1 MNALIDL
8 SARQLRQAAQL
19 RERIDSLQSE
29 LSRLLGNSQ
38 YGARSAPVARPG
50 GRGRRHMSAATKA
63 KLAAIARARWKQ
75 AKAQGKKA
83 L

>member
-8 SARQLRQAAQL
+8 SARQLRQAARL
-19 RERIDSLQSE
+19 KERIDTLQSE
-29 LSRLLGNSQ
+29 LSRLLGSSQ
-38 YGARSAPVARPG
+38 SSARSAPTSGASR
-50 GRGRRHMSAATKA
+50 RGKRHMSAATKA

-75 AKAQGKKA
+75 AKSQGKKA

>member
-19 RERIDSLQSE
+19 RERIDELQSE
-29 LSRLLGNSQ
+29 LSRLLGGS
-38 YGARSAPVARPG
+38 YSSARMGSPG
-50 GRGRRHMSAATKA
+50 GGGRRGRRHMSPATKA

>member
-29 LSRLLGNSQ
+29 LNRILGNSQ
-38 YGARSAPVARPG
+38 ASVRSAPSSG
-50 GRGRRHMSAATKA
+50 TGRRGKRHMSAATKA

-75 AKAQGKKA
+75 AKSQGKKA